1 MDSGLE
7 RRRLLT
13 APCPSP
19 QPALF
24 LDRDGVVIEDRHHL
38 CDPAAVELCPG
49 AQDLLQQARQAGWP
63 VVLITNQSGIAR
75 GYFDWEAYEQVTDK
89 LLELL
94 GAEAPL
100 AAIYANGHGPG
111 APHHSWRKPSPAM
124 LLAAATNLHLDLSRS
139 LLVGDRLSDL
149 QAGASAGLP
158 WLGHVLSG
166 HGQQERAGVQQWW
179 KQNQEPTSKNGAR
192 ELVLLQSL
200 LDFPIDRLSR
210 A

>member
-7 RRRLLT
+7 RRRLL
-13 APCPSP
+13 APPCPSP
-19 QPALF
+19 TPALF

-38 CDPAAVELCPG
+38 CDPKAVVLCSG
-49 AQDLLQQARQAGWP
+49 AQALLQEAKQAGLP

-94 GAEAPL
+94 GVDASV

-111 APHHSWRKPSPAM
+111 ASPQSWRKPSPAM
-124 LLAAATNLHLDLSRS
+124 LLAAAADLQLDLSRS
-139 LLVGDRLSDL
+139 MLVGDRLSDL
-149 QAGASAGLP
+149 QAGARAGLP
-158 WLGHVLSG
+158 WLAHVLSG

-179 KQNQEPTSKNGAR
+179 KQNQEPTSENGTR
-192 ELVLLQSL
+192 ELLLLQSL
-200 LDFPIDRLSR
+200 LDFPVDRFTC